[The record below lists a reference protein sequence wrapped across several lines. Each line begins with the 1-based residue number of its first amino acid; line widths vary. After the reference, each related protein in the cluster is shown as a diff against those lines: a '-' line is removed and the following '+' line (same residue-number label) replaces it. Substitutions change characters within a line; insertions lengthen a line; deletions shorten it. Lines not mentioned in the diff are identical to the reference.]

1 MRTQPRGVATREEK
15 LDALQQKL
23 AQSVGNLVTGNDWKR
38 AMEFA
43 ARFRTRSFNNTLLI
57 CVQHAAAFQEG
68 RVPEPAPSYV
78 AGFKQWLSL
87 GRHVMKGQPATR
99 SSHP

>member
-1 MRTQPRGVATREEK
+1 MRAQPRGLASREVK

-23 AQSVGNLVTGNDWKR
+23 AESVGNLVTGDDWKR

-57 CVQHAAAFQEG
+57 SDSSTPPPSRKAAC
-68 RVPEPAPSYV
+68 PSLHRRTSLASSSGSAW
-78 AGFKQWLSL
+78 AGTS
-87 GRHVMKGQPATR
+87 
-99 SSHP
+99 